1 MYVYIC
7 ACFPWIACSVACP
20 ACSPTAAGVQSWVA
34 SLTEAISNSLGVA
47 QHPTA
52 DVGSDSGGVG
62 EEASDAPTL
71 ADNPM
76 APKAERRK

>member
-1 MYVYIC
+1 MYVHMC
-7 ACFPWIACSVACP
+7 MLSGACSVGCP
-20 ACSPTAAGVQSWVA
+20 VCSPTAAGVQSWVA

-62 EEASDAPTL
+62 EEASDAPTP